1 MVSAVILPCVLA
13 RNILQD
19 EEPLALYIAQTCRS
33 PLKQVKTSK
42 LH

>member
-1 MVSAVILPCVLA
+1 LA

-19 EEPLALYIAQTCRS
+19 EEALALYIAQTSRP